1 MLADALPDKWGNLLI
16 QRWLTDQG
24 RDLRTVTPLERLCF
38 VADRSMGA
46 LEFKPA
52 IAPKADADLTEAQMM
67 LYALKDGMNPDGA
80 EAKQQCRE
88 MRKAVKAH
96 NEKFPP
102 PVTYRSKASKLR
114 QAKLEKEK

>member
-1 MLADALPDKWGNLLI
+1 MPF
-16 QRWLTDQG
+16 
-24 RDLRTVTPLERLCF
+24 PLEQWF
-38 VADRSMGA
+38 DTT
-46 LEFKPA
+46 KP
-52 IAPKADADLTEAQMM
+52 IPKADADLTEAQMM

-114 QAKLEKEK
+114 QAKLEKENMQ